1 MLDFD
6 IFAWLDGASPWWWI
20 ALALALGAVEI
31 VTFTYFMLWLGLA
44 ALTVGISLWMFPAM
58 PGTSQL
64 AAFALLSILYTA
76 IGWMV
81 VRRHQAG
88 DVHPSLNRRAAAVIG
103 RQGIVTG
110 AFAAGMGVIEVDGVR
125 WRARL
130 ADGATAPAPGTIAS
144 IVSADGMTVI
154 VRPLEAAAAG

>member
-6 IFAWLDGASPWWWI
+6 FFAWLDGASPWWWI

-44 ALTVGISLWMFPAM
+44 AFTVAVSMWVFPEM

-64 AAFALLSILYTA
+64 GSFALLSLLYTG
-76 IGWMV
+76 IGWAV
-81 VRRHQAG
+81 VRRRLAG
-88 DVHPSLNRRAAAVIG
+88 DEHPSLNRRAAAVIG

-110 AFAAGMGVIEVDGVR
+110 AFAAGMGVVEVDGVR

-130 ADGATAPAPGTIAS
+130 ADGVAALEPGTTAS
-144 IVSADGMTVI
+144 IVSADGMTVV
-154 VRPLEAAAAG
+154 VRPLEAAAPG